1 MPAWEFLTCMGV
13 FLVILTHG
21 GVFWAAF
28 DLWGSLQWC
37 MIRWGKSSFHDSWGG
52 YLGNFRLTGKS
63 LMMLRKNL
71 GNFWLTGKP
80 LMMYNPLGKDSFFFF
95 FFFGDSLGSLLV
107 VLTHEGV
114 FLVISNP
121 PGKNLGIFNSWGSFL
136 GDFYTFQPSEGY
148 FCHFGE
154 SL

>member
-1 MPAWEFLTCMGV
+1 MDCASVLVYMFNSKKDMNSNSIFFSSYLSYGFMPAWEFLTCMGV

-71 GNFWLTGKP
+71 GNFWLTGKH
-80 LMMYNPLGKDSFFFF
+80 LMMYNPLGKDSFLFLFFWWLIRELV
-95 FFFGDSLGSLLV
+95 GGS
-107 VLTHEGV
+107 
-114 FLVISNP
+114 
-121 PGKNLGIFNSWGSFL
+121 NSRGSFL
-136 GDFYTFQPSEGY
+136 GDF
-148 FCHFGE
+148 
-154 SL
+154 